1 MLVLANF
8 CDGSLVVIG
17 CIDFGN
23 GFVLCLGVFRNLCLE
38 LRNHGIVDLDLP
50 SEVRHGKIDLL
61 IFFQTFGLLRKIIG
75 TLCLKGFHHGIN
87 GFYHLIKVAN
97 LCCPDSNC
105 QCCKPEAVAMAC
117 LCLQSIVSL
126 DRRSGRI
133 PCIAQL
139 EEGRGNARIC
149 TNFLAGFDCIFE
161 GIASLICGQDFNC
174 LFDANQL
181 LGPQLLTQA
190 PLLPFGRA
198 CLLCLIEEFDVC
210 LFLAKCVVI
219 GLGRLCEVR
228 LGLCQLRLLQRLVF
242 LQAFLGVS
250 LRSHQRLIDR
260 VPLCLQCSTALQ
272 VG

>member
-8 CDGSLVVIG
+8 CDGINVIIG

-126 DRRSGRI
+126 DRRSGCI
-133 PCIAQL
+133 PCTVQL
-139 EEGRGNARIC
+139 EEGRCNTRIC
-149 TNFLAGFDCIFE
+149 TNFLARFDCVFE
-161 GIASLICGQDFNC
+161 GIPSLICSQD
-174 LFDANQL
+174 LDGLLDAGHL
-181 LGPQLLTQA
+181 LGPQLLAQA
-190 PLLPFGRA
+190 PLLKFGRA

-210 LFLAKCVVI
+210 LFLAKCVII
-219 GLGRLCEVR
+219 GLGRLCKVR
-228 LGLCQLRLLQRLVF
+228 IGLCQFRLLQCLVF
-242 LQAFLGVS
+242 LQVFLGGG
-250 LRSHQRLIDR
+250 LCGHQRLVDF
-260 VPLCLQCSTALQ
+260 VPRCLCISAALQ

>member
-126 DRRSGRI
+126 DRRSGCI
-133 PCIAQL
+133 PCTVQL
-139 EEGRGNARIC
+139 EEGRCNTRIC
-149 TNFLAGFDCIFE
+149 TNFLARFDCDLE
-161 GIASLICGQDFNC
+161 SIAGLVSCQDFDC
-174 LFDANQL
+174 LLNASNL
-181 LGPQLLTQA
+181 LGPQLFSQA
-190 PLLPFGRA
+190 PLLEFGSA
-198 CLLCLIEEFDVC
+198 SLLCLIEELDVC
-210 LFLAKCVVI
+210 LLLAKSVI
-219 GLGRLCEVR
+219 IFRG
-228 LGLCQLRLLQRLVF
+228 
-242 LQAFLGVS
+242 GVS
-250 LRSHQRLIDR
+250 
-260 VPLCLQCSTALQ
+260 Q
-272 VG
+272 V